1 MGELS
6 GRGLAQQ
13 VPVSLRLSAIMA
25 SGCTTDKT
33 KCGKEKTIFEP
44 KEAPAFRPVLFH
56 CFHMGECIE
65 SERIPKAAA

>member
-56 CFHMGECIE
+56 CFLMGECIE